1 MKQHLVIAEEIEDGT
16 FTDGSLPARL
26 RELVLAM
33 ESQALA
39 YGYSRVRKPYV
50 TVMSD
55 VCGRGPHLHAGF
67 IAVAVDVEPS

>member
-1 MKQHLVIAEEIEDGT
+1 MVLAEEKDDGT
-16 FTDGSLPARL
+16 FTDGSLAHRL

-39 YGYSRVRKPYV
+39 YGYSRVRKPIV
-50 TVMSD
+50 TIMSAR
-55 VCGRGPHLHAGF
+55 CGRGPHLHAGF